1 MARRRARRKGW
12 TKEEAAKV
20 VAYLRGGVSIR
31 AAARLA
37 GVGRGQ
43 IEYALREWESY
54 AGRDGG
60 GSTASRDILDFGR
73 ECSEAMGEFAL
84 DVVEVVRAQSGRRPA
99 MLARYFADGIEAG
112 FWEAGDDPQGE
123 VLRWSRFVKGQEE
136 TANGLDLGTLEAS
149 DGGD

>member
-43 IEYALREWESY
+43 IEYALPTPES
-54 AGRDGG
+54 
-60 GSTASRDILDFGR
+60 F
-73 ECSEAMGEFAL
+73 
-84 DVVEVVRAQSGRRPA
+84 RRCA
-99 MLARYFADGIEAG
+99 ATTCTSS
-112 FWEAGDDPQGE
+112 
-123 VLRWSRFVKGQEE
+123 VLS
-136 TANGLDLGTLEAS
+136 LIHI
-149 DGGD
+149 